1 MMNQAS
7 SVNDPAQVLANYMGR
22 SQWVVLQ
29 SLMDGSEESGFF
41 KDIAAH
47 LRRSVEA
54 MPTAGGQRLGEE
66 APMVYLHY
74 FLGASDVWV
83 LEKAE
88 GGGVEQVF
96 AFSLLNGDHQMA
108 ELGYVDLSEL
118 LLVGFELDFHFEPK
132 PLSEVRES
140 LRKRFGLF

>member
-41 KDIAAH
+41 KEIAAH

-54 MPTAGGQRLGEE
+54 MPTAGGQRLDEE

>member
-41 KDIAAH
+41 KEIAAH

-54 MPTAGGQRLGEE
+54 MPTAGGQLLGEE